1 MTINRVTQRMMVTTS
16 LAGLQASLAAV
27 ARTQE
32 SLSSGRVL
40 NRPSDDPSGTD
51 AAMRIR
57 QSLAATTQYA
67 RNAQDGVGWLDQ
79 ADTALGSVGDQLLH
93 AQDLVTQGVNG
104 SLPQSARDALSAQLQ
119 SLRTG
124 ILGDANTSYLGRPI
138 FGGVTGGSAAYDAT
152 GTYVGTPGA
161 VTRTVADGASVR
173 VDVDGPAVLGSG
185 NGSVFDH
192 LDAAA
197 AAVSSGDVAQ
207 MQAALAAVKTDFQ
220 RVTDARALVG
230 STTNQ
235 VTSAV
240 SAAQTR
246 QTSLTSSLQDIENTD
261 LPKAAVDLQMQTTAY
276 QAALGAASKALQPSL
291 MEFLR

>member
-1 MTINRVTQRMMVTTS
+1 MTINRVTQRMMVTSS
-16 LAGLQASLAAV
+16 LAGLQNSLATV

-32 SLSSGRVL
+32 QLSSGRAL

-51 AAMRIR
+51 TAMRLR

-67 RNAQDGVGWLDQ
+67 RNAQDGTGWLDQ

-93 AQDLVTQGVNG
+93 AQDLITQGVNG
-104 SLPQSARDALSAQLQ
+104 AMTQSARDALSSQLQ

-124 ILGDANTSYLGRPI
+124 ILGDANTTYLGRPI
-138 FGGVTGGSAAYDAT
+138 FGGVTGGTKAYDAT

-161 VTRTVADGASVR
+161 VNRTVADGMTVR
-173 VDVDGPAVLGSG
+173 VDVDGPSVLGSG
-185 NGSVFDH
+185 AGSVFDH

-197 AAVSSGDVAQ
+197 AAVSSGDVAG
-207 MQAALAAVKTDFQ
+207 MQAALTAVQADFQ
-220 RVTDARALVG
+220 RVTDAHALVG

-235 VTSAV
+235 ITSAV

-261 LPKAAVDLQMQTTAY
+261 LPKAAMDLQLQTVAY